1 MQSKLLL
8 IAAVTSAAIGLGFA
22 HEYAKGEEAPAPA
35 PACEY
40 LSLSAAEDLLA
51 SRYPTSSVM
60 RYDAKITTA
69 LIKAIVSPDRAE
81 ELLQGVTGM
90 VVVVLTP
97 GDDTVMVV
105 LLQGQCLSKSATL
118 PRSAVEGLIL
128 AYQRGANGI

>member
-22 HEYAKGEEAPAPA
+22 HEYAKGDEAPA

-40 LSLSAAEDLLA
+40 LSLSAAEVLLA

-60 RYDAKITTA
+60 RYDDKITTA